1 MSQPKRKS
9 VYKVD
14 FAKEFQGIRKGK
26 DDYHTHCI
34 PCKDEINLTAMGK
47 TAIVQHQEKPK
58 HNENAKAAATT
69 RSLSNFLSSH
79 SAPTTTDDKTAAAEG
94 AWAFHVATHNQS
106 FSSTD
111 CCSSDALFQTMFS
124 DSDVAKKFSCGQ
136 DKTKVILTGV
146 LAPYFTASKGVQV
159 RLLDME
165 SLPGEDSTMVA
176 NFIAQV
182 LGKHQLQ
189 FENLVSFCADNA
201 PVNFG
206 DPQLAGLNNV
216 FKKLQEKK
224 KNLIPVGCPAHIL
237 HNAAQK
243 AADRLPIDIE
253 AIVFKLASYFKG
265 STCRHENF
273 KDICKFFEINYET
286 IPSHGPTRW
295 LTLGKVIDR
304 VLKLWDPLTTLF
316 TSKDKSPRIFEEFFS
331 LDESLPVLQFLHS
344 VLGVFE
350 KPLLLLQKSKGL
362 LPELIDIVNSFKQQ
376 LNKRKTRKFF
386 GASTRVSLQ
395 RLGRQ
400 EEVSLGLSFL
410 EFYTTVI
417 EYIDKWFHV
426 EFLPT
431 NISWIMLSK
440 RSVDYYE
447 IVEMAGQVA
456 TEIAKLDALFNE
468 VAELNH
474 MLQQI
479 PDEIFDGDTAEMKWQ
494 KIFKDNDMLPC
505 LYKLVSIILSIQVAN
520 SSVPL

>member
-14 FAKEFQGIRKGK
+14 FAKEFQGIKKGK
-26 DDYHTHCI
+26 DDYHAHCI
-34 PCKDEINLTAMGK
+34 PCKDEINLAAMGK
-47 TAIVQHQEKPK
+47 TAIKQHQEKPK
-58 HNENAKAAATT
+58 HKENAKAVATT
-69 RSLSNFLSSH
+69 RSLSNFMSSR
-79 SAPTTTDDKTAAAEG
+79 SAPTTTDDKAAAAEG

-111 CCSSDALFQTMFS
+111 CCSSDALFRTMFS

-146 LAPYFTASKGVQV
+146 LAPYSVECLLKELGSQPFSISTDASNHKEIKLFPLVIRYFTASKGVQV

-206 DPQLAGLNNV
+206 GPQLAGPNNV

-224 KNLIPVGCPAHIL
+224 KNLIPMGCPAHIL

-253 AIVFKLASYFKG
+253 AIVFKIASYFKG
-265 STCRHENF
+265 STRRHEDF
-273 KDICKFFEINYET
+273 KDICNFLEVNYET

-316 TSKDKSPRIFEEFFS
+316 TSKDKSPRILEEFFS
-331 LDESLPVLQFLHS
+331 SDESLPVLQFLHS
-344 VLGVFE
+344 ILGVFE
-350 KPLLLLQKSKGL
+350 KPLLLLQ
-362 LPELIDIVNSFKQQ
+362 
-376 LNKRKTRKFF
+376 
-386 GASTRVSLQ
+386 
-395 RLGRQ
+395 
-400 EEVSLGLSFL
+400 

-417 EYIDKWFHV
+417 EYIDKWFRV

-440 RSVDYYE
+440 KSVDYYE

-456 TEIAKLDALFNE
+456 PEIAKLDALFNE

-479 PDEIFDGDTAEMKWQ
+479 PDEIFDADTAEMKWQ

-505 LYKLVSIILSIQVAN
+505 LYKLVSIILSIQVAK